1 MKSDVALALL
11 FGLCSSPCI
20 RAASHRHRPWRP
32 VAGYAHPRR
41 AVGDATQPKELLA
54 LSCPQGRALEAEL
67 DGVRDHLVV
76 RMWAG
81 SRADVPDA

>member
-54 LSCPQGRALEAEL
+54 LSCPQGPSKLSSTGFVTTSWSVCGRAA
-67 DGVRDHLVV
+67 GPMF
-76 RMWAG
+76 RM
-81 SRADVPDA
+81 P